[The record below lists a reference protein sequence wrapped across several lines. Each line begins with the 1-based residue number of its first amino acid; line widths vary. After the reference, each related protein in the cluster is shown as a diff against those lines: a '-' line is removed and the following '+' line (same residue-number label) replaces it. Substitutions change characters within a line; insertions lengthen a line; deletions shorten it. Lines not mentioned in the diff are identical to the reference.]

1 MKKNTMKKLLAASL
15 SLSLALSLAA
25 CSGGSSS
32 SAQDPAGS
40 GEAAPADGGYKIA
53 VVRQLDHAS
62 MNEIRDAIF
71 AELDAKAA
79 ELSLTISYEDF
90 NGNNDTS
97 TLSQI
102 GAQILAD
109 QYDAIIPIGT
119 LAAQQMVSVAEES
132 QTPVIYGTVSYP
144 EVANL
149 TGIDYVT
156 GTSDALN
163 VELLLD
169 MMLAADPDIQTVG
182 LLYSTSEVNSAPAIE
197 DAKAYLDETGV
208 SYLEKTGTTSDEII
222 AAVNSMLGQV
232 DAVFTPTDNAVQ
244 ATELAIAPILAEAGI
259 PHYAGADSFVRNGA
273 FATCGVNYTDLGT
286 QTADL
291 ALEVLQTGEFPEY
304 VTVSGDIITVN
315 TDTAATPVSS
325 AETVNS
331 AGRSQV
337 FHSGMAGA
345 ALSSTPVYAATAS
358 EHGMPTMASTLLMPA
373 RARPNGLHTL
383 PSQSASL
390 SVVNSALSTNT
401 TNVTSRSQAPM
412 VIQDDPL
419 TKLLNRIMAWKG
431 FSTSDTSANRP
442 MAKAATAVHTP
453 PVTVFLNR
461 SGFTR
466 RRMDTVRNAPALR
479 PPRNR

>member
-32 SAQDPAGS
+32 SGS
-40 GEAAPADGGYKIA
+40 SGSNSGGSSSSGGEDGYKVAI
-53 VVRQLDHAS
+53 VRQLDHAS
-62 MNEIRDAIF
+62 MNEIRDAIT
-71 AELDAKAA
+71 AELNAKGE
-79 ELSLTISYEDF
+79 ELDIAIECGDF

-197 DAKAYLDETGV
+197 DAKAYLDEKGI

-315 TDTAATPVSS
+315 TDTAATLGLDYSLFQDM
-325 AETVNS
+325 
-331 AGRSQV
+331 GSQV
-337 FHSGMAGA
+337 
-345 ALSSTPVYAATAS
+345 V
-358 EHGMPTMASTLLMPA
+358 EV
-373 RARPNGLHTL
+373 
-383 PSQSASL
+383 Q
-390 SVVNSALSTNT
+390 T
-401 TNVTSRSQAPM
+401 T
-412 VIQDDPL
+412 QD
-419 TKLLNRIMAWKG
+419 
-431 FSTSDTSANRP
+431 
-442 MAKAATAVHTP
+442 
-453 PVTVFLNR
+453 
-461 SGFTR
+461 
-466 RRMDTVRNAPALR
+466 
-479 PPRNR
+479 

>member
-32 SAQDPAGS
+32 SGNSGGS
-40 GEAAPADGGYKIA
+40 SSSGGEDGYKVAI
-53 VVRQLDHAS
+53 VRQLDHAS
-62 MNEIRDAIF
+62 MNEIRDAIT
-71 AELDAKAA
+71 AELNAKGG
-79 ELSLTISYEDF
+79 ELGITIECGDF

-197 DAKAYLDETGV
+197 DAKAYLDEKGV

-315 TDTAATPVSS
+315 TDTAATLGLDYSLFQDM
-325 AETVNS
+325 
-331 AGRSQV
+331 GSQV
-337 FHSGMAGA
+337 
-345 ALSSTPVYAATAS
+345 V
-358 EHGMPTMASTLLMPA
+358 EV
-373 RARPNGLHTL
+373 
-383 PSQSASL
+383 Q
-390 SVVNSALSTNT
+390 T
-401 TNVTSRSQAPM
+401 T
-412 VIQDDPL
+412 QD
-419 TKLLNRIMAWKG
+419 
-431 FSTSDTSANRP
+431 
-442 MAKAATAVHTP
+442 
-453 PVTVFLNR
+453 
-461 SGFTR
+461 
-466 RRMDTVRNAPALR
+466 
-479 PPRNR
+479 

>member
-32 SAQDPAGS
+32 SGS
-40 GEAAPADGGYKIA
+40 SGSNSGGASSSGGEDGYKVAI
-53 VVRQLDHAS
+53 VRQLDHAS
-62 MNEIRDAIF
+62 MNEIRDAIT
-71 AELDAKAA
+71 AELNAKGE
-79 ELSLTISYEDF
+79 ELGIAIEYGDF
-90 NGNNDTS
+90 NGNHDTS

-197 DAKAYLDETGV
+197 DAKAYLDEKGV

-273 FATCGVNYTDLGT
+273 FATCGVNYTDLGAR
-286 QTADL
+286 TADL
-291 ALEVLQTGEFPEY
+291 AYQAITEGVDGMEDVYYMDGGL
-304 VTVSGDIITVN
+304 ITVN
-315 TDTAATPVSS
+315 T
-325 AETVNS
+325 ET
-331 AGRSQV
+331 
-337 FHSGMAGA
+337 
-345 ALSSTPVYAATAS
+345 
-358 EHGMPTMASTLLMPA
+358 
-373 RARPNGLHTL
+373 
-383 PSQSASL
+383 
-390 SVVNSALSTNT
+390 
-401 TNVTSRSQAPM
+401 
-412 VIQDDPL
+412 
-419 TKLLNRIMAWKG
+419 
-431 FSTSDTSANRP
+431 
-442 MAKAATAVHTP
+442 AKALGIDPQIFADMGEVVE
-453 PVTVFLNR
+453 VT
-461 SGFTR
+461 T
-466 RRMDTVRNAPALR
+466 TKE
-479 PPRNR
+479 

>member
-32 SAQDPAGS
+32 SGSNSGGSSNS
-40 GEAAPADGGYKIA
+40 GEEDGYKVAI
-53 VVRQLDHAS
+53 VRQLDHAS
-62 MNEIRDAIF
+62 MNEIQEAII
-71 AELDAKAA
+71 AELDAKAQ
-79 ELSLTISYEDF
+79 ELGITIECGDS

-97 TLSQI
+97 TLAQI

-109 QYDAIIPIGT
+109 GYDAIVPIGT

-197 DAKAYLDETGV
+197 DAKAYLDEKGI

-315 TDTAATPVSS
+315 TDTASTLGLDYSLFQDM
-325 AETVNS
+325 
-331 AGRSQV
+331 GSQV
-337 FHSGMAGA
+337 
-345 ALSSTPVYAATAS
+345 V
-358 EHGMPTMASTLLMPA
+358 EV
-373 RARPNGLHTL
+373 
-383 PSQSASL
+383 Q
-390 SVVNSALSTNT
+390 T
-401 TNVTSRSQAPM
+401 T
-412 VIQDDPL
+412 QD
-419 TKLLNRIMAWKG
+419 
-431 FSTSDTSANRP
+431 
-442 MAKAATAVHTP
+442 
-453 PVTVFLNR
+453 
-461 SGFTR
+461 
-466 RRMDTVRNAPALR
+466 
-479 PPRNR
+479 

>member
-62 MNEIRDAIF
+62 MNEIRDAIT

-79 ELSLTISYEDF
+79 ELGVSVEYEDF

-102 GAQILAD
+102 GAQIIAD
-109 QYDAIIPIGT
+109 GYDAIIPIGT
-119 LAAQQMVSVAEES
+119 LAAQQMASTAQQT

-144 EVANL
+144 EVAKL
-149 TGIDYVT
+149 TGIPYVT

-169 MMLAADPDIQTVG
+169 MMLAQNPDVKTVG

-197 DAKAYLDETGV
+197 DAKEYLDSKGIA
-208 SYLEKTGTTSDEII
+208 YIEKTGNTSDEII
-222 AAVNSMLGQV
+222 AAVSSMLDQV
-232 DAVFTPTDNAVQ
+232 DAVFTPTDNVVQ
-244 ATELAIAPILAEAGI
+244 AAELAIAPMMAEAGI

-291 ALEVLQTGEFPEY
+291 ALQVLQTGEFPDFI
-304 VTVSGDIITVN
+304 TVSGDIITVN
-315 TDTAATPVSS
+315 TDTAKTLGADYSMF
-325 AETVNS
+325 ADM
-331 AGRSQV
+331 GSQLV
-337 FHSGMAGA
+337 E
-345 ALSSTPVYAATAS
+345 V
-358 EHGMPTMASTLLMPA
+358 
-373 RARPNGLHTL
+373 
-383 PSQSASL
+383 Q
-390 SVVNSALSTNT
+390 T
-401 TNVTSRSQAPM
+401 T
-412 VIQDDPL
+412 QD
-419 TKLLNRIMAWKG
+419 
-431 FSTSDTSANRP
+431 
-442 MAKAATAVHTP
+442 
-453 PVTVFLNR
+453 
-461 SGFTR
+461 
-466 RRMDTVRNAPALR
+466 
-479 PPRNR
+479 

>member
-32 SAQDPAGS
+32 SGS
-40 GEAAPADGGYKIA
+40 SDSNSGGSSNDGGKGGYKVA

-62 MNEIRDAIF
+62 MNEIRDAIT
-71 AELDAKAA
+71 AELDAKGE
-79 ELSLTISYEDF
+79 ELGISIECGDF

-97 TLSQI
+97 TLAQI

-109 QYDAIIPIGT
+109 GYDAIIPIGT

-197 DAKAYLDETGV
+197 EAKAYLDEKGV

-222 AAVNSMLGQV
+222 AAVNSMVGQV

-291 ALEVLQTGEFPEY
+291 ALEVLQTGEFPQY
-304 VTVSGDIITVN
+304 VTVAGDIITVN
-315 TDTAATPVSS
+315 TDTAATLGLDYSLFQDM
-325 AETVNS
+325 
-331 AGRSQV
+331 GSQV
-337 FHSGMAGA
+337 
-345 ALSSTPVYAATAS
+345 V
-358 EHGMPTMASTLLMPA
+358 EV
-373 RARPNGLHTL
+373 
-383 PSQSASL
+383 Q
-390 SVVNSALSTNT
+390 T
-401 TNVTSRSQAPM
+401 T
-412 VIQDDPL
+412 QD
-419 TKLLNRIMAWKG
+419 
-431 FSTSDTSANRP
+431 
-442 MAKAATAVHTP
+442 
-453 PVTVFLNR
+453 
-461 SGFTR
+461 
-466 RRMDTVRNAPALR
+466 
-479 PPRNR
+479 

>member
-1 MKKNTMKKLLAASL
+1 MKKTNTMKKVLTAALALLT
-15 SLSLALSLAA
+15 ALSLAA
-25 CSGGSSS
+25 CSGGTSSS
-32 SAQDPAGS
+32 SAGS
-40 GEAAPADGGYKIA
+40 GSSGSVSSAGGGEESYKIA
-53 VVRQLDHAS
+53 IVRQLDHAS
-62 MNEIRDAIF
+62 MNEIRDAIT
-71 AELDAKAA
+71 AELEAKGE
-79 ELSLTISYEDF
+79 ELGITIECGNF

-102 GAQILAD
+102 GAQIIAD
-109 QYDAIIPIGT
+109 GYDAIIPIGT
-119 LAAQQMVSVAEES
+119 LAAQQMVSTAEET

-163 VELLLD
+163 VTLLLD
-169 MMLAADPDIQTVG
+169 MMLAADPGIQTVG

-197 DAKAYLDETGV
+197 EAKAYLDEKGI

-244 ATELAIAPILAEAGI
+244 AAELAIAPILAEAGI

-315 TDTAATPVSS
+315 TDTASTLGLDY
-325 AETVNS
+325 TLFQDM
-331 AGRSQV
+331 GSQV
-337 FHSGMAGA
+337 
-345 ALSSTPVYAATAS
+345 V
-358 EHGMPTMASTLLMPA
+358 EV
-373 RARPNGLHTL
+373 
-383 PSQSASL
+383 Q
-390 SVVNSALSTNT
+390 T
-401 TNVTSRSQAPM
+401 T
-412 VIQDDPL
+412 QD
-419 TKLLNRIMAWKG
+419 
-431 FSTSDTSANRP
+431 
-442 MAKAATAVHTP
+442 
-453 PVTVFLNR
+453 
-461 SGFTR
+461 
-466 RRMDTVRNAPALR
+466 
-479 PPRNR
+479 

>member
-32 SAQDPAGS
+32 SGS
-40 GEAAPADGGYKIA
+40 SGSNSSGSSNSGGEDGYKVAI
-53 VVRQLDHAS
+53 VRQLDHAS
-62 MNEIRDAIF
+62 MNEIRDAIT
-71 AELDAKAA
+71 AELNAKGE
-79 ELSLTISYEDF
+79 ELGITIECGDF

-169 MMLAADPDIQTVG
+169 MMLTADPDIQTVG

-197 DAKAYLDETGV
+197 DAKAYLDEKGV

-315 TDTAATPVSS
+315 TDTAATLGLDYSLFQDM
-325 AETVNS
+325 
-331 AGRSQV
+331 GSQV
-337 FHSGMAGA
+337 
-345 ALSSTPVYAATAS
+345 V
-358 EHGMPTMASTLLMPA
+358 EV
-373 RARPNGLHTL
+373 
-383 PSQSASL
+383 Q
-390 SVVNSALSTNT
+390 T
-401 TNVTSRSQAPM
+401 T
-412 VIQDDPL
+412 QD
-419 TKLLNRIMAWKG
+419 
-431 FSTSDTSANRP
+431 
-442 MAKAATAVHTP
+442 
-453 PVTVFLNR
+453 
-461 SGFTR
+461 
-466 RRMDTVRNAPALR
+466 
-479 PPRNR
+479 

>member
-1 MKKNTMKKLLAASL
+1 MKKTNTMKKVLTAALTLLM
-15 SLSLALSLAA
+15 ALSLAA
-25 CSGGSSS
+25 CSGGTSSS
-32 SAQDPAGS
+32 SAGS
-40 GEAAPADGGYKIA
+40 GSSGSVSSAGGGEESYKIA
-53 VVRQLDHAS
+53 IVRQLDHAS
-62 MNEIRDAIF
+62 MNEIRDAIT
-71 AELDAKAA
+71 AELEAKGE
-79 ELSLTISYEDF
+79 ELGITIECGNF

-102 GAQILAD
+102 GAQIIAD
-109 QYDAIIPIGT
+109 SYDAIIPIGT
-119 LAAQQMVSVAEES
+119 LAAQQMVSTAEET

-163 VELLLD
+163 VTLLLD
-169 MMLAADPDIQTVG
+169 MMLAADPGIQTVG

-197 DAKAYLDETGV
+197 EAKAYLDEKGI

-244 ATELAIAPILAEAGI
+244 AAELAIAPILAEAGI

-315 TDTAATPVSS
+315 TDTASTLGLDY
-325 AETVNS
+325 TLFQDM
-331 AGRSQV
+331 GSQV
-337 FHSGMAGA
+337 
-345 ALSSTPVYAATAS
+345 V
-358 EHGMPTMASTLLMPA
+358 EV
-373 RARPNGLHTL
+373 
-383 PSQSASL
+383 Q
-390 SVVNSALSTNT
+390 T
-401 TNVTSRSQAPM
+401 T
-412 VIQDDPL
+412 QD
-419 TKLLNRIMAWKG
+419 
-431 FSTSDTSANRP
+431 
-442 MAKAATAVHTP
+442 
-453 PVTVFLNR
+453 
-461 SGFTR
+461 
-466 RRMDTVRNAPALR
+466 
-479 PPRNR
+479 

>member
-32 SAQDPAGS
+32 SG
-40 GEAAPADGGYKIA
+40 GEDGYKVAI
-53 VVRQLDHAS
+53 VRQLDHAS
-62 MNEIRDAIF
+62 MNEIRDAIT
-71 AELDAKAA
+71 AELNAKGE
-79 ELSLTISYEDF
+79 ELGITIECGDF

-119 LAAQQMVSVAEES
+119 LAAQQMVSTAEET

-169 MMLAADPDIQTVG
+169 MMLTADPDIQTVG

-197 DAKAYLDETGV
+197 DAKAYLDEKGI

-259 PHYAGADSFVRNGA
+259 PHYTGADSFVRNGA
-273 FATCGVNYTDLGT
+273 FTACGVNYTDLGT

-291 ALEVLQTGEFPEY
+291 AYQVASEGMDGMEDYYLVEG
-304 VTVSGDIITVN
+304 GIITVN
-315 TDTAATPVSS
+315 TETAAALDLDYS
-325 AETVNS
+325 AFNDLAGTVVEVET
-331 AGRSQV
+331 
-337 FHSGMAGA
+337 
-345 ALSSTPVYAATAS
+345 TA
-358 EHGMPTMASTLLMPA
+358 E
-373 RARPNGLHTL
+373 
-383 PSQSASL
+383 
-390 SVVNSALSTNT
+390 
-401 TNVTSRSQAPM
+401 
-412 VIQDDPL
+412 
-419 TKLLNRIMAWKG
+419 
-431 FSTSDTSANRP
+431 
-442 MAKAATAVHTP
+442 
-453 PVTVFLNR
+453 
-461 SGFTR
+461 
-466 RRMDTVRNAPALR
+466 
-479 PPRNR
+479 